1 MKSIRFIFIL
11 LLFSAGRAL
20 FSDQPDSNVQK
31 KFAGSNQGLVIYSNL
46 VTAFWQSYNLGLGYQ
61 FSNWLYPNFRA
72 SYSKIKSDDPIEGYL
87 TFAGIRNKFVFYE
100 KDLESRGQFML
111 ITGIDYFNVSSQ
123 GGGITE
129 SIKGFRPVL
138 MLGLNIIAQSG
149 FTVMLELG
157 ADYMDNTYAPE
168 KPRFAYAQLGR
179 IGFAVEGGF
188 GWRF

>member
-1 MKSIRFIFIL
+1 MKSTKIILIL
-11 LLFSAGRAL
+11 LLLSTGRAL
-20 FSDQPDSNVQK
+20 FSEPPDSNVQK
-31 KFAGSNQGLVIYSNL
+31 KFEGSNQGFVIYSNL
-46 VTAFWQSYNLGLGYQ
+46 VTVLWQSYNLGIGYQ
-61 FSNWLYPNFRA
+61 FSNWLYPNLRA

-87 TFAGIRNKFVFYE
+87 TFAGVRNKFVFFE

-111 ITGIDYFNVSSQ
+111 ITGIDYFNVTSQ
-123 GGGITE
+123 GGGTTE
-129 SIKGFRPVL
+129 SIKGVRPVL

-168 KPRFAYAQLGR
+168 KPRFAYAQLGK